1 MSGRLSEIGK
11 KFGSAKNYL
20 DDIEHVGDLAGYNF
34 AVVGTYWRSNTLAAF
49 SQMKNEETKQ
59 ARETLY
65 LAISTLA
72 VWNVGQGMIRP
83 IADKLINRVIKRH
96 QKDFYNT
103 IIKLREYRLI
113 FNSALIDNNPL

>member
-1 MSGRLSEIGK
+1 MQLFALSFIANVVSSRLALNKLPGRLSQIGK
-11 KFGSAKNYL
+11 KFGNAKNYL
-20 DDIEHVGDLAGYNF
+20 DDIEHVGDLAGYTF

-72 VWNVGQGMIRP
+72 V
-83 IADKLINRVIKRH
+83 
-96 QKDFYNT
+96 
-103 IIKLREYRLI
+103 
-113 FNSALIDNNPL
+113 